1 MPVSPDAE
9 INLVGLVS
17 PICLLELKRALS
29 RLEPGQVLDVLIQ
42 DYQVAARIIQ
52 IVDRSP
58 DRLLDWRETELA
70 YRIRIQKG

>member
-1 MPVSPDAE
+1 MEQTPDAE

-29 RLEPGQVLDVLIQ
+29 KLDRGQVLEVFIQ
-42 DYQVAARIIQ
+42 DYQVAARIIK
-52 IVDRSP
+52 IVDRSQ
-58 DRLLDWRETELA
+58 DRLLDWREADSA